1 MFFLRK
7 RIDNAIYLLS
17 KIETNENNNND
28 RVSKRSRV
36 TTSKVWV
43 NFIRIGVKDAKE
55 NVTCNHHGQEYV
67 GGGGTKVWTLTMS
80 CHLPKCDV
88 LKRLKNGDVA
98 KMIIDYVGKLR
109 SKKIDKKHVE
119 DLLLRAIIHHGL
131 SFNFLKY
138 K

>member
-88 LKRLKNGDVA
+88 LRKYNKCKQEKRKNVCVQ
-98 KMIIDYVGKLR
+98 IFN
-109 SKKIDKKHVE
+109 
-119 DLLLRAIIHHGL
+119 L
-131 SFNFLKY
+131 SQKV
-138 K
+138 